1 MEENKITEDASQEES
16 TSPALELP
24 QSVIEQREKEAAVM
38 EIAAQ
43 LSSGLVK
50 DKSNFTLLVSS
61 MLASRQLYAMCL
73 HEMDAICGDPED
85 LLKDF
90 PELRKEMEEKGVEP
104 DEGLILMV
112 KEILINAAAV
122 QAQAPFEDKILF
134 EGMVGSVLPW
144 MKQVCAEH
152 SAVQEEAMVAANKEA
167 EEKRIN
173 SKINLLHEDGV
184 GRETSYLIVGNASLV
199 YFVLHLLSQDALDGS
214 KSNVFQQFRL
224 HANRYKRVIRDSRV
238 CYGTIGQLPDRE
250 ISNNQKAQIKVSDM
264 YHAYE
269 SQFQSPMDLMIVDD
283 IQDFGKHAGRTGLA
297 SFQTTINETQKELK
311 RFAKKAGS
319 LLISGVPMEEG
330 LQTKV
335 YRHLH
340 SHPDWEVLRVHNRMR
355 VVMAT
360 EVESGFEVWLG
371 TTSLGVFSREEIEAH
386 RPKLIIN
393 P

>member
-1 MEENKITEDASQEES
+1 MEENKITEDAAQEES
-16 TSPALELP
+16 TSPKLELP
-24 QSVIEQREKEAAVM
+24 QSVIEQREKEAVAM
-38 EIAAQ
+38 GIAAT
-43 LSSGLVK
+43 LSSELVK
-50 DKSNFTLLVSS
+50 NNSNFTMLVSS

-73 HEMDAICGDPED
+73 HEMDAICGDPND
-85 LLKDF
+85 LLENF
-90 PELRKEMEEKGVEP
+90 PELLKEMEEKGVEP
-104 DEGLILMV
+104 DEGLLLMV

-144 MKQVCAEH
+144 MKKVCAEH

-167 EEKRIN
+167 EVKRIN
-173 SKINLLHEDGV
+173 SRINLLHEDQV
-184 GRETSYLIVGNASLV
+184 DRETSYLIVGNASLV
-199 YFVLHLLSQDALDGS
+199 YFVLHLLSQDALDGN

-224 HANRYKRVIRDSRV
+224 HADKYRLVIRDSRV
-238 CYGTIGQLPDRE
+238 CYGTIGQLSP
-250 ISNNQKAQIKVSDM
+250 NAQKPKITISDM

-269 SQFQSPMDLMIVDD
+269 SQFQSPMDLLIVDD
-283 IQDFGKHAGRTGLA
+283 IQDFGRNAGRTGLA

-311 RFAKKAGS
+311 RFAKTAGS

-330 LQTKV
+330 LQTKA
-335 YRHLH
+335 YSHLH

-355 VVMAT
+355 VVMAE

-371 TTSLGVFSREEIEAH
+371 TTSLGVFSREDIEAH